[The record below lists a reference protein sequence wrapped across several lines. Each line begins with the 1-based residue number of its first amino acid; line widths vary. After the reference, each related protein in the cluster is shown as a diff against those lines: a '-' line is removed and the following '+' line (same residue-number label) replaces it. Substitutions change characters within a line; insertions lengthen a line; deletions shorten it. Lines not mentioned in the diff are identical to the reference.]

1 MRPLRNKTYLF
12 SNCKAQALL
21 ELAIF
26 GSIIL
31 MLLGVLINYGLRY
44 NYQQQAEQRAYRRA
58 LAKAYS
64 LTLSLPAFQISIAA
78 AKGEDPVVGFLDY
91 IRPFGSGSYVI
102 TEDKH
107 IPDPANPWGIGSVV
121 PISASASV
129 ARDEQMSA
137 TADFPYE
144 LPEMTIDVNGKKSS
158 YKTAG
163 MRLIVEWNQP
173 GITKIYGQV
182 TGILSNII
190 DDYGEDYT
198 LQLEPGPMLVI
209 DSADGELV
217 NYATACYQ
225 CRQLMDP
232 LAYEKERLK
241 EIGPETIRRIEDDND
256 SALEELWGSIWPIPL
271 TLPWY
276 CEGGY
281 PVNSDGTRA
290 STLMIPLPSGAG
302 FYAAW
307 GGRWYFPKL
316 DDHENGIFRDATY
329 TAVDNP
335 IMGVQSNFIQTLNIK
350 NKLEKTE
357 TLDEISVSESIDYV
371 DTIERK
377 LLYVNRRPVIEVDLP
392 AILNSWEVPWIN
404 IPGLVSL
411 GVAEREVIIDPVE
424 TQIKKLEKYRDL
436 IPEEG

>member
-1 MRPLRNKTYLF
+1 MRLLRNKFYLNHKR
-12 SNCKAQALL
+12 SIMGQALL

-64 LTLSLPAFQISIAA
+64 LTLAIPAVSLLLDQPT
-78 AKGEDPVVGFLDY
+78 GFMDY
-91 IRPFGSGSYVI
+91 IRPFGTGSYVI

-107 IPDPANPWGIGSVV
+107 VPDPANPWGIGSVV

-129 ARDEQMSA
+129 ARDEQISA

-144 LPEMTIDVNGKKSS
+144 LPEMTIDVNGQKSS

-163 MRLIVEWNQP
+163 MRLHPLEISEP
-173 GITKIYGQV
+173 MMTKVYGQV
-182 TGILSNII
+182 TGVTSNLI
-190 DDYGEDYT
+190 DDFVLGT
-198 LQLEPGPMLVI
+198 GPMLII
-209 DSADGELV
+209 DSADGQLV
-217 NYATACYQ
+217 NYANAHYQ
-225 CRQLMDP
+225 CRQLMDG
-232 LAYEKERLK
+232 LAYELERLK
-241 EIGPETIRRIEDDND
+241 EIGPETIRRIEDGGN
-256 SALEELWGSIWPIPL
+256 SALQEILGDIWVPPI
-271 TLPWY
+271 TIPWY

-290 STLMIPLPSGAG
+290 STVMVQLAG
-302 FYAAW
+302 GVYAAW
-307 GGRWYFPKL
+307 GGNWYFPKL
-316 DDHENGIFRDATY
+316 DDRENGIFRDATY

-335 IMGVQSNFIQTLNIK
+335 IMGVQSNFIQTLNID

-357 TLDEISVSESIDYV
+357 ILDEISVDDSIDYL

-377 LLYVNRRPVIEVDLP
+377 LLYVNRRPVIELDLP
-392 AILNSWEVPWIN
+392 VLLNSWEMPWLQ

-411 GVAEREVIIDPVE
+411 GVAEREVIIDPVK
-424 TQIKKLEKYRDL
+424 TQIRKQEDYHDL
-436 IPEEG
+436 IPENYHLPLIQEGA